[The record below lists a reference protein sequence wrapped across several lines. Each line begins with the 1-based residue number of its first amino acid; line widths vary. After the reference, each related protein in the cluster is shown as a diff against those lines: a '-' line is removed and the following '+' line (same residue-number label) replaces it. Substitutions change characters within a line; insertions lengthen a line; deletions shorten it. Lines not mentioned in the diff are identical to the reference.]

1 MTRVLLS
8 NLVIVLGLSVSVVAC
23 TATPSKPTASTSSTP
38 QAAASP
44 TTSAA
49 SPTAPTVAA
58 STPTSSSPT
67 TAKPT
72 DGSPDIVR
80 VSVIN
85 NSGKTL
91 NAVYLSPPTKK
102 SWGPNEITE
111 PLPDRGKADFEW
123 KRSDYQGV
131 EAGCLFEVRVEY
143 ADGKD
148 TELDAMDICKTP
160 AINLN

>member
-1 MTRVLLS
+1 MTRALLS
-8 NLVIVLGLSVSVVAC
+8 NLAIVLGLSVSVVAC
-23 TATPSKPTASTSSTP
+23 TATSSKPSASTSSTP

-44 TTSAA
+44 TA
-49 SPTAPTVAA
+49 STVAA
-58 STPTSSSPT
+58 STPASSSPT

-72 DGSPDIVR
+72 DSSPDVVR

-102 SWGPNEITE
+102 IWGQNEITE
-111 PLPDRGKADFEW
+111 PVPDRGKADFEW
-123 KRSDYQGV
+123 KRSDYKGV

>member
-1 MTRVLLS
+1 MTRALLS

-23 TATPSKPTASTSSTP
+23 TATSSKPSASTSSTP
-38 QAAASP
+38 QAAASSP
-44 TTSAA
+44 TSAA
-49 SPTAPTVAA
+49 SPTASTVAA
-58 STPTSSSPT
+58 STPASSSPT

-72 DGSPDIVR
+72 DSSPDVVR

-102 SWGPNEITE
+102 IWGQNEITE

-123 KRSDYQGV
+123 KRSDYKGV